1 MLACFFDLPALANHR
16 NTLFFQWFFQVFD
29 MWPSC
34 HRSAPRWCLQAQ
46 SLPQD
51 ASPGPPGGPQR
62 GPTWPKMGPS
72 TDATGSWQPCWPLHG
87 SPDLQEYRQDH
98 NQTSKQPCWHAFL
111 TFLPRQII
119 EQPLLFNCFLK
130 LLACGLLA
138 TCEL

>member
-1 MLACFFDLPALANHR
+1 MAFLPHVGSKTVPPSPESASGCLPGPSRRAP
-16 NTLFFQWFFQVFD
+16 T
-29 MWPSC
+29 WPNMAQNAPKTT
-34 HRSAPRWCLQAQ
+34 HLGPNLAPRCPNIGQRRAQ
-46 SLPQD
+46 D
-51 ASPGPPGGPQR
+51 G
-62 GPTWPKMGPS
+62 PKMGPS
-72 TDATGSWQPCWPLHG
+72 TDAAGPWQPCWPRHG

-119 EQPLLFNCFLK
+119 KKHWFFNCCLK